1 MTAQAIRARR
11 FDLSRVDATE
21 VTPSGGLRIP
31 ARATRSGVL
40 EYHDADGRTWGELR
54 PADEVFSAESL
65 ASLRAATLTELHP
78 PSLVS
83 PETWKRLAVG
93 HTGDD
98 VRKDGEFVAVSVV
111 VQDAETLAR
120 VRSGELVELSCGY
133 SCDLDET
140 PGVFDGK
147 PYQRIQRGIRYNHV
161 ALGPEGWGRA
171 GSDVRLH
178 LDSGD
183 AVSTPY
189 SRVTPSDNTS
199 ASATASATATRERT
213 AMAKTVKKDGDS
225 EAPEMP
231 KKDAEPAGSEAP
243 DMTAKKDADLAAK
256 DAMIE
261 ALKDALGDAMK
272 KLIELEAASKPV
284 EGESAITEEMVPEAV
299 QDSIAS
305 KRIALWDTARAVLGN
320 DTHNKPVKLDG
331 KSAVEIKRMVVSHV
345 FKSVKMDAKTTAE
358 TLNTLFDAATA
369 QHAANAESAAR
380 ADAKRADAN
389 KSITNVLAPTQEQAA
404 SVTREDGEHERD
416 ALKEQQARLKGLS
429 RPSSVTSNTNT
440 NAKGA

>member
-1 MTAQAIRARR
+1 MTAQLIRARR

-54 PADEVFSAESL
+54 PDAEVFSAESL

-83 PETWKRLAVG
+83 PATWKRLAVG

-147 PYQRIQRGIRYNHV
+147 PYQRVQRAIRYNHV

-183 AVSTPY
+183 AVSAPY
-189 SRVTPSDNTS
+189 SRVT
-199 ASATASATATRERT
+199 ATANRERT
-213 AMAKTVKKDGDS
+213 MAIKPEKTVKKDG
-225 EAPEMP
+225 EEVPEMP
-231 KKDAEPAGSEAP
+231 TKKDADPVAEP
-243 DMTAKKDADLAAK
+243 DTAKKDADLAAL
-256 DAMIE
+256 DAMIV
-261 ALKDALGDAMK
+261 ALKTALGDAMK
-272 KLIELEAASKPV
+272 RIIELEAAAKPA
-284 EGESAITEEMVPEAV
+284 EGESEVTEEMVPEAV

-305 KRIALWDTARAVLGN
+305 KRVALWDTARAVLGN
-320 DTHNKPVKLDG
+320 DAQGKPVKLDG
-331 KSAVEIKRMVVSHV
+331 KSAVEIKRMVVGHV
-345 FKSVKMDAKTTAE
+345 FKSVRLDAKTTAE
-358 TLNTLFDAATA
+358 TLDTLFDAATA
-369 QHAANAESAAR
+369 QHAANAESTAR

-389 KSITNVLAPTQEQAA
+389 RSIAGVLAPTAEQAE
-404 SVTREDGEHERD
+404 SVKREDGEPAD
-416 ALKEQQARLKGLS
+416 PIKEQQARLKGLS
-429 RPSSVTSNTNT
+429 RPSGATGTAGSNTSNTN
-440 NAKGA
+440 ARGA

>member
-1 MTAQAIRARR
+1 MTAQLIRARR

-21 VTPSGGLRIP
+21 ATPSGGLRIP

-54 PADEVFSAESL
+54 PDAEVFSAESL

-147 PYQRIQRGIRYNHV
+147 PYQRVQRGIRYNHV

-183 AVSTPY
+183 AVSAPY
-189 SRVTPSDNTS
+189 SRVTP
-199 ASATASATATRERT
+199 ATANRERT
-213 AMAKTVKKDGDS
+213 MAIKPEKTVKKDG
-225 EAPEMP
+225 EEVPEMPP
-231 KKDAEPAGSEAP
+231 KKDAEPVAEP
-243 DMTAKKDADLAAK
+243 DTAKKDADLAAK
-256 DAMIE
+256 DAMID
-261 ALKDALGDAMK
+261 ALKTALGDAMK
-272 KLIELEAASKPV
+272 KLIELEAASKPA
-284 EGESAITEEMVPEAV
+284 ESESAITEEMVPEAV

-305 KRIALWDTARAVLGN
+305 KRVALWDTARAVLGN
-320 DTHNKPVKLDG
+320 DAHGKPVKLDG
-331 KSAVEIKRMVVSHV
+331 KSAVEIKRMVVGHV
-345 FKSVKMDAKTTAE
+345 FKSVRLDNKTTAE

-380 ADAKRADAN
+380 TDAKRADAN
-389 KSITNVLAPTQEQAA
+389 RSIAGVLAPTAEQAE
-404 SVTREDGEHERD
+404 SVKREDGEPTD
-416 ALKEQQARLKGLS
+416 PIKEQQARLKGLS
-429 RPSSVTSNTNT
+429 RPSGATGANTSNTN
-440 NAKGA
+440 ARGA

>member
-1 MTAQAIRARR
+1 MTAQPTRARR

-189 SRVTPSDNTS
+189 SRVTPSDNTR
-199 ASATASATATRERT
+199 ATTSATATRERT

-231 KKDAEPAGSEAP
+231 PKKDADPVAEP

-305 KRIALWDTARAVLGN
+305 KRVALWDTARSVLGN
-320 DTHNKPVKLDG
+320 DAHNKPVKLDG
-331 KSAVEIKRMVVSHV
+331 KSAVEIKRMVVNHV
-345 FKSVKMDAKTTAE
+345 FKSVRLDAKTTAE

-380 ADAKRADAN
+380 TDAKRADAN
-389 KSITNVLAPTQEQAA
+389 KVITNVLAPTQEQAA
-404 SVTREDGEHERD
+404 NVTREDGEHERD

-429 RPSSVTSNTNT
+429 RPSSATGNTSNT